1 MSCFNREPPQICGQS
16 FFSQGEMEMGLLCL
30 WLSSN
35 GLIRGR
41 TEKTVKNINSK
52 ITTLLSN
59 GLHPV
64 KGKLREN

>member
-1 MSCFNREPPQICGQS
+1 
-16 FFSQGEMEMGLLCL
+16 MGLLCL

-35 GLIRGR
+35 GLIWGR